1 MRRAQWFFTSL
12 PIVVYGGFG
21 GECLGWDYIG
31 RLVERVR
38 YEGRGSSI
46 VFVGGCV
53 SEMG

>member
-12 PIVVYGGFG
+12 PIVVIRAVGG
-21 GECLGWDYIG
+21 GWNYIG
-31 RLVERVR
+31 RLVERMR